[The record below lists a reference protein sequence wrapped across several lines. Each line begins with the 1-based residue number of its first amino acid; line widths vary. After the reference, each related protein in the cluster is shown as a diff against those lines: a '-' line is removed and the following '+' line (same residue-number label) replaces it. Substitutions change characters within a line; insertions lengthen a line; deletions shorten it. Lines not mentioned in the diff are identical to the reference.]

1 MPLDDFDYDE
11 NENEKEEGLE
21 IYGFRFQPNYDVQLE
36 KDECCV
42 VFRKN
47 AEIEIHVNP
56 ESFDKLDRSFDDIE
70 LEDIK
75 NVPPSIL
82 AAGGFIDMFMKY
94 SFMSRPKN
102 TIFSEE
108 NN

>member
-1 MPLDDFDYDE
+1 MPLDDFDYD
-11 NENEKEEGLE
+11 ENEKEEGLE
-21 IYGFRFQPNYDVQLE
+21 IYGFKFHPNYDIELE

-56 ESFDKLDRSFDDIE
+56 ESFDQLDKALDDIE
-70 LEDIK
+70 LEDIQ

-82 AAGGFIDMFMKY
+82 AAGGVIDMFMKY

-102 TIFSEE
+102 IIFSEE

>member
-1 MPLDDFDYDE
+1 MLLIPLIPHLAHE
-11 NENEKEEGLE
+11 CCEKTNKKF
-21 IYGFRFQPNYDVQLE
+21 YWPNYDIELE

-42 VFRKN
+42 VFRKD
-47 AEIEIHVNP
+47 AQIEIHVNP
-56 ESFDKLDRSFDDIE
+56 ESFEQLDKSFDDIE
-70 LEDIK
+70 LEDIQ
-75 NVPPSIL
+75 NVPPSVL

-94 SFMSRPKN
+94 SFMSRPRN